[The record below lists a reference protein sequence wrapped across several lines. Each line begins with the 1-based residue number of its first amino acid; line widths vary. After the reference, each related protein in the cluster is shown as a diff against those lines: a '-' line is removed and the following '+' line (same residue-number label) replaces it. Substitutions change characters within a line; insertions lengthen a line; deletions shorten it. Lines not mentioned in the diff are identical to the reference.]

1 MCASSVAFATLTS
14 PASSTPSSVP
24 LRRFSRMRSDLD
36 VLGVALDAHMARLDE
51 VVRVLDAG
59 AGSEVARQS
68 VAQVLCRLT
77 EMAPAAASSDH
88 LCLPGCVLIWS
99 I

>member
-1 MCASSVAFATLTS
+1 
-14 PASSTPSSVP
+14 
-24 LRRFSRMRSDLD
+24 MRSDLD

-51 VVRVLDAG
+51 VVRVLDAS
-59 AGSEVARQS
+59 AGSDAARESVAR
-68 VAQVLCRLT
+68 VLCRLT